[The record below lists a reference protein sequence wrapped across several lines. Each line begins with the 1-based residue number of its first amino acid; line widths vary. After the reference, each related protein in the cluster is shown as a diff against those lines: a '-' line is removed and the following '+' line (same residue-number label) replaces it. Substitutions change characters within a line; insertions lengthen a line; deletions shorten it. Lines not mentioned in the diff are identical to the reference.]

1 MDIHGYPW
9 IPGQLF
15 DRRTICLAQPHALT
29 KATRRPQTPPSTI
42 MWLPIFSIKHCNT
55 YVSDFFL
62 THMFPMLFKHAGLPR
77 FGSVRFRFGR
87 FRFGPVP
94 VRSGSG
100 SIPVPIRFFL
110 IEKSILGSKKKFDFS

>member
-1 MDIHGYPW
+1 M
-9 IPGQLF
+9 
-15 DRRTICLAQPHALT
+15 C
-29 KATRRPQTPPSTI
+29 
-42 MWLPIFSIKHCNT
+42 
-55 YVSDFFL
+55 FFQK
-62 THMFPMLFKHAGLPR
+62 PGLPR

-110 IEKSILGSKKKFDFS
+110 IEKSILGSKKIIRFFIKFRFFDIEKSILDG